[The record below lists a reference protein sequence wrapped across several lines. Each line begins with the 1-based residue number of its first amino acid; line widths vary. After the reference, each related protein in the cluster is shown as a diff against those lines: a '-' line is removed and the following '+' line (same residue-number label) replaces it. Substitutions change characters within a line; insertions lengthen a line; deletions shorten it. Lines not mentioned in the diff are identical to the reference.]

1 MKTLMSLLVVL
12 AVQSCLAGPVS
23 EPISFGAWSE
33 ATNGLRGRL
42 AFAEDPKL
50 FGARM
55 GVVYLELQN
64 VSFGDTMYV
73 YYKADQS
80 PFRCEL
86 RDSSQALCQSSG
98 CEYDGMIPGPCWLA
112 LPHDS
117 ALRFRMTLGGFGV
130 PQNGGLF
137 IAGCISDCWV
147 IPKTAAKDYFLSGT
161 LTITAPKD
169 DLRPR
174 VWEGTLK
181 LPQVKI
187 PVKKP
192 GSSTFLVGSRGRIC
206 SEGQLWKRNALKRVA
221 A

>member
-1 MKTLMSLLVVL
+1 MKSLMSLFLAL
-12 AVQSCLAGPVS
+12 AVQSCLAGSVS

-33 ATNGLRGRL
+33 ATNGLRARL

-50 FGARM
+50 FGTRM

-64 VSFGDTMYV
+64 VSLGDTLHV

-86 RDSSQALCQSSG
+86 HDASGAPCQPGG
-98 CEYDGMIPGPCWLA
+98 CEYDGMISAPCWLA

-117 ALRFRMTLGGFGV
+117 ALRFRVTLGGFGV

-137 IAGCISDCWV
+137 IAGGIPDCWV
-147 IPKTAAKDYFLSGT
+147 IPTKATNDYFLSGT

-169 DLRPR
+169 ETRPR
-174 VWEGTLK
+174 VWEGALK
-181 LPQVKI
+181 LPQVKV
-187 PVKKP
+187 PVKK
-192 GSSTFLVGSRGRIC
+192 L
-206 SEGQLWKRNALKRVA
+206 
-221 A
+221 